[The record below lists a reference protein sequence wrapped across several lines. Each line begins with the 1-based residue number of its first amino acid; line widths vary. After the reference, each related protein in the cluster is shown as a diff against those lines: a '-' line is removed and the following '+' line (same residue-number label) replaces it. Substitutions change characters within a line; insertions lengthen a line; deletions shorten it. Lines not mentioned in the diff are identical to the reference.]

1 MTLPNY
7 LKQGEEARL
16 FPVLATTSKEGRTTS
31 IVLACLS
38 KIDEFGAAL
47 VESLDQRVGVR
58 SQINTYT
65 EVVFVDEKASSGD
78 RPDGLIVVRNGSREW
93 KALVEAKVGNAEL
106 GADQVERYRAL
117 AKAHGVDC
125 VVTISNQ
132 FATHPRFHPL
142 KEISKSR
149 SSIPV
154 FHWSWMFI
162 LTNAD
167 LLLSKDRVS
176 DTDQRLLLNELRRFL
191 SHESAGVR
199 GFERMPAAWAE
210 LNKLVS
216 AGGNIPAKSDM
227 ATEVINAWHQE
238 TKDLSLILSRQTE
251 TLVGERLPRKHATDP
266 ILRAKDELSLLREEK
281 RLMCSVE
288 IEDAAAPLEIIADLP
303 QRRLE
308 VGMSLRAP
316 EDRKSSRARVSWLL
330 KQVKTEKT
338 DDLFVRL
345 LWPGRSEDTQ
355 FSFAELSENP
365 QVCEEGKGKLQV
377 HSFHIFYSRRIGAKF
392 AQQAN
397 FIVELEKIVPD
408 FYGAVGQNLSEWR
421 KRAPRIKEDRATA
434 EEVQV
439 DALAED
445 AESGR
450 S

>member
-1 MTLPNY
+1 MKIPAY

-31 IVLACLS
+31 ILLACLS

-47 VESLDQRVGVR
+47 IETLDQRVGAR
-58 SQINTYT
+58 SHIDTYT
-65 EVVFVDEKASSGD
+65 EIVFQDEKAVTGD
-78 RPDGLIVVRNGSREW
+78 RPDGLIVVRNGAREW

-106 GADQVERYRAL
+106 GADQVERYRGL
-117 AKAHGVDC
+117 AKSHGIDC

-142 KEISKSR
+142 KEIAKSR

-199 GFERMPAAWAE
+199 GFDRMPAAWGD

-227 ATEVINAWHQE
+227 AVEVINAWHQE

-251 TLVGERLPRKHATDP
+251 THVGEKLSRKHANDP
-266 ILRAKDELSLLREEK
+266 SLRAKDELSLLREEK
-281 RLMCSVE
+281 RLVCNVD
-288 IEDAAAPLEIIADLP
+288 IEDAAAPLEIIADIP

-338 DDLFVRL
+338 GDLFVRL
-345 LWPGRSEDTQ
+345 LWPGSSEDTQ
-355 FSFAELSENP
+355 FSFDELVENP
-365 QVCEEGKGKLQV
+365 LLCEEGKGKLQV
-377 HSFHIFYSRRIGAKF
+377 HSFHIFYSRKIGAKF

-397 FIVELEKIVPD
+397 FIVELERIVPD

-421 KRAPRIKEDRATA
+421 KRAPKIKEDRATA

-439 DALAED
+439 EALAED

-450 S
+450 G